1 MLKKHD
7 LGITPYIENISS
19 RDQSLVRMGTSRVT
33 LQLSWPDPATDC
45 EHFSTEQ
52 PRCRRLCSLARVMIA
67 LASRLSHPITKFA
80 LKK

>member
-33 LQLSWPDPATDC
+33 LGHIEALRSIKSHKT
-45 EHFSTEQ
+45 
-52 PRCRRLCSLARVMIA
+52 SLQQHKNFEVLVNEVSNLRIA
-67 LASRLSHPITKFA
+67 S
-80 LKK
+80 